1 MGKTVL
7 AYSGGLDTTTCIA
20 WIKEKYGN
28 EVITVTVDVGQQ
40 EDFKEI
46 EERAYKAGAIKHYFV
61 DAKDEFANEYISVA
75 IKANAMY
82 EKKYPLSTSL
92 ARPLIAKKAAEIAK
106 MENADS
112 VAHGSTGKGND
123 QVRFDVTLRALY
135 PGVKII
141 APVREWN
148 MSRDEEL
155 KYLLSKGIPYKASR
169 SEFSVDENLWG
180 RSIESGRLEDPYF
193 EPPEEAFAWT
203 VSPEKAPDK
212 PEYLEIGF
220 KKGVPESLN
229 GEKMKLSDMIKLL
242 NKTAGRNGVGR
253 IDHVEDRV
261 VGIKSREVYETP
273 AALVLIEAHQEIEK
287 LTLPKTVLRFK
298 PFIEEQWSYMIYDG
312 LWADPLRNALEA
324 FINETQK
331 NVEGEIRLKLFK
343 GGVSVVGRKSEKSLY
358 KHELST
364 YSSTS
369 TFDQK
374 QALGFINLF
383 ALQTLVYREVNQDDR
398 YT

>member
-7 AYSGGLDTTTCIA
+7 AYSGGLDTTTSIL

-28 EVITVTVDVGQQ
+28 DVITVTVDVGQQ

-46 EERAYKAGAIKHYFV
+46 EERAYAAGAIKHYFV
-61 DAKDEFANEYISVA
+61 DAKDEFADEYISTA
-75 IKANAMY
+75 IKANALY
-82 EKKYPLSTSL
+82 EDKYPLSTSL
-92 ARPLIAKKAAEIAK
+92 ARPLIAKKVAEIAIK
-106 MENADS
+106 EKADS

-123 QVRFDVTLRALY
+123 QVRFDVTLRSLY

-155 KYLLSKGIPYKASR
+155 KYLQSKGIPYKASR
-169 SEFSVDENLWG
+169 SEFSIDENLWG
-180 RSIESGRLEDPYF
+180 RSIESGRLEDPWA

-212 PEYLEIGF
+212 PEYVEIYF
-220 KKGVPESLN
+220 EEGVPKKLN
-229 GEKMKLSDMIKLL
+229 GEELKLSELIKQL
-242 NKTAGRNGVGR
+242 NHIAGRNGVGR

-273 AALVLIEAHQEIEK
+273 AALVLIEAHKDLEK

-298 PFIEEQWSYMIYDG
+298 KIVEEQWGFMIYDG
-312 LWADPLRNALEA
+312 LWADPLRPSLEA

-331 NVEGEIRLKLFK
+331 SVEGTVRVKLYK
-343 GGVSVVGRKSEKSLY
+343 GGMAVVGRKSEKSLY

-364 YSSTS
+364 YSSSS

-383 ALQTLVYREVNQDDR
+383 ALQTIVYNEVNR
-398 YT
+398 E

>member
-46 EERAYKAGAIKHYFV
+46 EERAYRAGASKHYFL
-61 DAKDEFANEYISVA
+61 DAKDEFADEYISAA
-75 IKANAMY
+75 IKANALY

-106 MENADS
+106 KENADS

-123 QVRFDVTLRALY
+123 QVRFDVTLKALY

-155 KYLLSKGIPYKASR
+155 KYLLSKGIPYKTSR
-169 SEFSVDENLWG
+169 SEFSIDENLWG

-203 VSPEKAPDK
+203 ISPEKAPDK

-220 KKGVPESLN
+220 KKGIPETLN
-229 GEKMKLSDMIKLL
+229 GEKMKLSDMISLL
-242 NKTAGRNGVGR
+242 NKIAGKNGVGR
-253 IDHVEDRV
+253 IDHIEDRV

-287 LTLPKTVLRFK
+287 LTLPKTILRFK
-298 PFIEEQWSYMIYDG
+298 PYIEEQWSFMIYDG

-324 FINETQK
+324 FINDTQK
-331 NVEGEIRLKLFK
+331 SVEGEVRLKLFK
-343 GGVSVVGRKSEKSLY
+343 GNVSVVGRKSDKSLY

-364 YSSTS
+364 YSSSS

-374 QALGFINLF
+374 QAVGFINLF
-383 ALQTLVYREVNQDDR
+383 AMQTLVYKEVNQDDGHP
-398 YT
+398 

>member
-46 EERAYKAGAIKHYFV
+46 EERAYKAGALKHYFL

-75 IKANAMY
+75 IKANALY

-92 ARPLIAKKAAEIAK
+92 ARPLIAKKVAEIAK
-106 MENADS
+106 KENADS

-123 QVRFDVTLRALY
+123 QVRFDVTLKAIY

-155 KYLLSKGIPYKASR
+155 KYLLSKGIPYKPSR

-220 KKGVPESLN
+220 KKGVPDTLN
-229 GEKMKLSDMIKLL
+229 GKRMKLSEMIAYL
-242 NKTAGRNGVGR
+242 NQVAGKNGVGR
-253 IDHVEDRV
+253 IDHIEDRV

-273 AALVLIEAHQEIEK
+273 AALVLIEAHQELEK
-287 LTLPKTVLRFK
+287 LTLPKTILRFK
-298 PFIEEQWSYMIYDG
+298 PYIEEQWSYMIYDG

-324 FINETQK
+324 FINETQN
-331 NVEGEIRLKLFK
+331 NVEGEVKVKLFK
-343 GGVSVVGRKSEKSLY
+343 GNVSIVGRKSDKSLY

-364 YSSTS
+364 YSSAS

-374 QALGFINLF
+374 QAVGFINLF
-383 ALQTLVYREVNQDDR
+383 ALQTLVYNEVNEDDGHS
-398 YT
+398 